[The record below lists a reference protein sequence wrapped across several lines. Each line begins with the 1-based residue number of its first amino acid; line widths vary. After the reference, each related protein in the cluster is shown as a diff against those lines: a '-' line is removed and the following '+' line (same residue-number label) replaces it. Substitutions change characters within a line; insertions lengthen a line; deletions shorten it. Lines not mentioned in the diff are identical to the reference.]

1 MEDCL
6 NTKKIDVEFIGVNSN
21 DDYGFC
27 WDVDR
32 ETFISMVKRKPYDYE
47 RSTSNRGLYSITPD
61 SIYDFGNA
69 KCRIKLSVEIIE
81 K

>member
-6 NTKKIDVEFIGVNSN
+6 KTKNIDLEFEGINSS

-27 WDVDR
+27 WDVDE
-32 ETFISMVKRKPYDYE
+32 ETFINIVKRKPYDYE

-69 KCRIKLSVEIIE
+69 KCRIKLSVEVIE

>member
-1 MEDCL
+1 MEDYL
-6 NTKKIDVEFIGVNSN
+6 KTKSIDLEFEGINSS
-21 DDYGFC
+21 DCYSFC

-32 ETFISMVKRKPYDYE
+32 ETFINIVKRKPYDYE

-69 KCRIKLSVEIIE
+69 KCRIKLSVEVIE

>member
-1 MEDCL
+1 M
-6 NTKKIDVEFIGVNSN
+6 KKSVDLEFIGINSN
-21 DDYGFC
+21 DYYGFC

-32 ETFISMVKRKPYDYE
+32 EAFINIVKRKLYDYE
-47 RSTSNRGLYSITPD
+47 RNISNRELYSITPD

-69 KCRIKLSVEIIE
+69 KCRIKLSVEVIE